1 MLDSKSEI
9 ISFVNDV
16 NNVSFLVKQELTMLT
31 KVIALTVSIQIY
43 MVVSDIEDVPY
54 ALFLHRNYSVI

>member
-31 KVIALTVSIQIY
+31 KVIACQYGIFIAFVQKTLNFII
-43 MVVSDIEDVPY
+43 
-54 ALFLHRNYSVI
+54 A